1 MQFNM
6 DEKKLNDK
14 KALAVELA
22 LSGMTDVEIAK
33 KVGVTRQWVNT
44 WRNHDS
50 DFIYSL
56 AQRRQALRERH
67 QDRLNELI
75 GQSLQIVARALKD
88 TADPKTQLQAAM
100 YLLRI
105 SGLQGYLKEGRQ
117 PSREQVERELI
128 ETTLIQVVKEKG
140 FG

>member
-1 MQFNM
+1 M

-14 KALAVELA
+14 KALAVDLA
-22 LSGMTDVEIAK
+22 LNGMTDVEIAK
-33 KVGVTRQWVNT
+33 QVGVSRQWVNT

-67 QDRLNELI
+67 QDHLNELI
-75 GQSLQIVARALKD
+75 DQSLQIVARALND
-88 TADPKTQLQAAM
+88 NADPKTQLQAAM
-100 YLLRI
+100 YVLRI

>member
-1 MQFNM
+1 ME
-6 DEKKLNDK
+6 DKKLNDK
-14 KALAVELA
+14 KEMAVELA

-75 GQSLQIVARALKD
+75 DQSLRIVARALNEN
-88 TADPKTQLQAAM
+88 ADPKTQLQAAM
-100 YLLRI
+100 YVLRI

-117 PSREQVERELI
+117 PSREEVERELI

>member
-1 MQFNM
+1 MEQSSLIL
-6 DEKKLNDK
+6 KKEQ
-14 KALAVELA
+14 AVQLAVT
-22 LSGMTDVEIAK
+22 GMTDIEIARRIR
-33 KVGVTRQWVNT
+33 VSRQLVNT

-50 DFIYSL
+50 DFISSL

-75 GQSLQIVARALKD
+75 DQSLGIVARALAD
-88 TADPKTQLQAAM
+88 SADPKTQLQAAM
-100 YLLRI
+100 YVLRI
-105 SGLQGYLKEGRQ
+105 SGLQGYLKEGKQ

-128 ETTLIQVVKEKG
+128 ETTLIQVVKEQG

>member
-1 MQFNM
+1 M
-6 DEKKLNDK
+6 
-14 KALAVELA
+14 
-22 LSGMTDVEIAK
+22 
-33 KVGVTRQWVNT
+33 
-44 WRNHDS
+44 
-50 DFIYSL
+50 
-56 AQRRQALRERH
+56 RERH

-88 TADPKTQLQAAM
+88 STDPKIQLQAAM
-100 YLLRI
+100 YVLRI

-128 ETTLIQVVKEKG
+128 ETTLIQVVKEQG

>member
-14 KALAVELA
+14 KALAVDLA
-22 LSGMTDVEIAK
+22 LNGMTDMEIAK
-33 KVGVTRQWVNT
+33 QVGVSRQWVNP

-75 GQSLQIVARALKD
+75 DQSLGIVARALNEGN
-88 TADPKTQLQAAM
+88 DPKTQLQAAM

-105 SGLQGYLKEGRQ
+105 SGLQGYLKESRQ

-128 ETTLIQVVKEKG
+128 ETTLIQVVKEQG